1 MGMTIDQRRTCVSES
16 LNYTD
21 REAYISDMALSSIW
35 GGAEDAE
42 IPADR
47 IDELGRIWD
56 RTHRDF
62 RGVVSASGLSCRKV
76 AERFSIPY
84 RTAEDWHCGKA
95 NPPAYVL
102 LMMQE
107 ILGI

>member
-1 MGMTIDQRRTCVSES
+1 MEMTIEQRRTCVSES

-21 REAYISDMALSSIW
+21 RDAYISDMALSSIW
-35 GGAEDAE
+35 GDADDAE

-47 IDELGRIWD
+47 IEKLGRIWD

-62 RGVVSASGLSCRKV
+62 RDVVSASGLSCRKV

-95 NPPAYVL
+95 NPPAYTL